1 MDDVWEQAC
10 ALHLARDFP
19 AAENLYDLL
28 LTQNPDNAGL
38 LATYGS
44 LCVQTKRNGLA
55 ICLLEYAIK
64 QGLTQSDVLSNLGLA
79 YKFSG
84 QLDKAMHYLE
94 ESVKTDPSGEALAN
108 YSAMF
113 IESGQDDKCR
123 AICKR
128 AIDLSPDHHLAH
140 WNLALSQLANGQ
152 WETAW
157 DEHEWGLKPGGL
169 RVDRALGGVPYWD
182 GSPGKRVAVYGEQG
196 MGDEIMFA
204 SMLPDVLKTN
214 DVILECHPRL
224 KTLFKKAFPS
234 ITVYD
239 TREELEPAWSK
250 TERFDARIAIGS
262 LGKFYRRSREAFP
275 GTPYLKADPL
285 PKGEK
290 FRVGIS
296 WMGGG
301 AKLGRVQKR
310 SVPIT
315 WWKSILNVPDVEFVS
330 LQYTQGA
337 GADLDMVDALGYS
350 IDRANGIAVNVEDY
364 YETAR
369 LVASCDLVI
378 TVCTSVVHL
387 AGALGVP
394 CWVMTPKWPAWRYQN
409 EGGMTW
415 YRSVRLYRQPAA
427 QQDAWHPVIER
438 IGLDLEE
445 LMSGKQKI
453 QRVA

>member
-10 ALHLARDFP
+10 ALHLSRDFP

-55 ICLLEYAIK
+55 ICLLEYAVK
-64 QGLTQSDVLSNLGLA
+64 QGLRQSDVLSNLGLA

-84 QLDKAMHYLE
+84 QYDKALKIME
-94 ESVKTDPSGEALAN
+94 ESIKTDPSGEALAN
-108 YSAMF
+108 YGAMF
-113 IESGQDDKCR
+113 IEAGQDDKCK

-128 AIDLSPDHHLAH
+128 AIDLSPEHYLAH
-140 WNLALSQLANGQ
+140 WNLSLTQLANGQ

-169 RVDRALGGVPYWD
+169 RVDRALGGVDYWD
-182 GSPGKRVAVYGEQG
+182 GSHGKRVAVYGEQG

-214 DVILECHPRL
+214 DVILECHTRL
-224 KTLFKKAFPS
+224 KTLFEKSFPGV
-234 ITVYD
+234 TVYG
-239 TREELEPAWSK
+239 TREDLEPAWAK
-250 TERFDARIAIGS
+250 TEKFDARIAIGS
-262 LGKFYRRSREAFP
+262 LGKFYRRSRDAFP

-285 PKGEK
+285 PKGDK
-290 FRVGIS
+290 FRIGIS
-296 WMGGG
+296 WTGGG
-301 AKLGRVQKR
+301 AKAGRVQKR
-310 SVPIT
+310 SVPLT
-315 WWKSILNVPDVEFVS
+315 WWKPILNVPDVEFVS

-337 GADLDMVDALGYS
+337 GSDLDIMEQLGYDINRMDNVAVDA
-350 IDRANGIAVNVEDY
+350 EDY

-369 LVASCDLVI
+369 LVASCDLII

-409 EGGMTW
+409 EGGMPW
-415 YRSVRLYRQPAA
+415 YRSVRLYRSPAA
-427 QQDAWHPVIER
+427 QQDAWHPVIDR
-438 IGLDLEE
+438 IALDLED
-445 LMSGKQKI
+445 LVSGRQKM